1 MATDTI
7 RFGGSRP
14 RGARAN
20 PDGLKFRKVGAS
32 VYEVVAPWDVLGTVG
47 LDRDGS
53 WWANPDGVDGHA
65 DRTTGG
71 WRNRERAAHS
81 LLSDP
86 DARRAHTT
94 TVTDGGLSNFTVS
107 CACGKTWGVAT
118 AARAFAEQSAAEHV
132 AAHLP
137 PAPDADPFAGLPS

>member
-1 MATDTI
+1 MSADTGGN
-7 RFGGSRP
+7 RGGGSR
-14 RGARAN
+14 RN

-47 LDRDGS
+47 IDRDGS
-53 WWANPDGVDGHA
+53 WWANPDGVTGTA
-65 DRTTGG
+65 ARTTEG

-81 LLSDP
+81 LLD
-86 DARRAHTT
+86 DNGARAAHTT
-94 TVTDGGLSNFTVS
+94 TVTEGGLSNFTVS
-107 CACGKTWGVAT
+107 CTCGKTWGVAT
-118 AARAFAEQSAAEHV
+118 AAHAFAEQSAAEHV